1 MHSGYNSYGANSG
14 RFTSSGSKRVTGNKK
29 KESWGINIQQ
39 AQGQRVQRVFRTFQ
53 GFKFVIADYSQIELR
68 LAAELIGIPQ
78 MIEAFQNGADL
89 HSLTASLIYHVP
101 IDEVEKSQRQ
111 MGKTLNL
118 LCYMAWVSKYKTYA
132 ASSGNII
139 SLSEAKVAHSGFHRA
154 YPRLKEWHRERNA
167 MVQDGWTYEEH
178 LLEGED
184 CWSYDDAA
192 MTPAPTL

>member
-39 AQGQRVQRVFRTFQ
+39 VPRDKEFRECFVPSK

-111 MGKTLNL
+111 MGKTLNFAL
-118 LCYMAWVSKYKTYA
+118 LYGMGFKNTKHMLLVQVTSFHYLKLRWLTQVSTVLTLD
-132 ASSGNII
+132 S
-139 SLSEAKVAHSGFHRA
+139 
-154 YPRLKEWHRERNA
+154 RN
-167 MVQDGWTYEEH
+167 GTENET
-178 LLEGED
+178 L
-184 CWSYDDAA
+184 WSRTVGL
-192 MTPAPTL
+192 M

>member
-39 AQGQRVQRVFRTFQ
+39 VPRDKEFRECFVPSK

-111 MGKTLNL
+111 MGKTLNFAL
-118 LCYMAWVSKYKTYA
+118 LYGMGQKIQ
-132 ASSGNII
+132 NI
-139 SLSEAKVAHSGFHRA
+139 
-154 YPRLKEWHRERNA
+154 
-167 MVQDGWTYEEH
+167 
-178 LLEGED
+178 
-184 CWSYDDAA
+184 CC
-192 MTPAPTL
+192 